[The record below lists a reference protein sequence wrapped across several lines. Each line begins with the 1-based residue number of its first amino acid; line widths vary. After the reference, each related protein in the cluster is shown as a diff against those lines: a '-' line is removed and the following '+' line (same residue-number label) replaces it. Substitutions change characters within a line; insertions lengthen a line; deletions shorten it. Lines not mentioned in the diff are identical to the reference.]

1 MSALVEKSVAI
12 VGLGRPAEH
21 YLAALEDLYDAKLS
35 AVVDPEAPT
44 RGRLHSPGLRAFR
57 SVEELLDARAVPD
70 VAVLCTPAPG
80 RALHALDLLR
90 AGSDLIASA
99 PLALREPEAELIA
112 ESAERL
118 GRALLT
124 AGPFRRCPV
133 LRNVREL
140 LASGRIGTPRRIE
153 CALPPKEFG
162 RRGPLLGEGGSWLDL
177 GVHALDL
184 LESLAGP
191 LDRMRIE
198 LRPSASDA
206 TDREIAL
213 LETQHANGCVGSI
226 ELGRAGAL
234 VPPLARCMGEEG
246 EVLVGMSQTLLRA
259 NGSVEVLGTGHD
271 PRLAHR
277 ALFTELFERRLS
289 PIPDEDHGAQ
299 SVARLYR
306 AYAARGQDG
315 WQAV

>member
-1 MSALVEKSVAI
+1 MSALVEKRVAI

-21 YLAALEDLYDAKLS
+21 YLAALEDFHDVRLS
-35 AVVDPEAPT
+35 AVVDPEAPS
-44 RGRLHSPGLRAFR
+44 RGRLHNPALRAFR
-57 SVEELLDARAVPD
+57 SVEELLEARAVPD

-90 AGSDLIASA
+90 AGADLIATA
-99 PLALREPEAELIA
+99 PLALREQEAELIA
-112 ESAERL
+112 ESSERL

-124 AGPFRRCPV
+124 AGPFRHCPV
-133 LRNVREL
+133 LRSVREQ
-140 LASGRIGTPRRIE
+140 LASGRVGTPRRIE
-153 CALPPKEFG
+153 CSLPPKEFA
-162 RRGPLLGEGGSWLDL
+162 RRGPLLGDGGNWLDL

-184 LESLAGP
+184 LEALGGP
-191 LDRMRIE
+191 LDRIRIE
-198 LRPSASDA
+198 LRPSAGD
-206 TDREIAL
+206 TNDREVAL
-213 LETQHANGCVGSI
+213 LETQHESGCVGSI
-226 ELGRAGAL
+226 ELGRGGAL

-246 EVLVGMSQTLLRA
+246 EILVGMSQTLLRA
-259 NGSVEVLGTGHD
+259 NGNVEILGQGHD
-271 PRLAHR
+271 PRAAHR
-277 ALFTELFERRLS
+277 GLFAEMFERRLS